1 MTMAERLVKPEDN
14 SSSEFLPSKEASR
27 IKREEEELVWL
38 TVRSVKDIN
47 KALPSKIDYKKVC
60 WICVDAPDDP
70 QLQTNIGELRLNE
83 EDEKDEELPTKSVSI
98 DDKED
103 ETNSSEEDEDNLSPF
118 EKEGKEIIDTYFS
131 DVIEKKGKATP
142 EEKKQFMSDLYQ
154 LATRHGQVTGKWMVF
169 PHAGYDTDRKWR
181 IIARDTIEG
190 NLGCSAKV
198 NPCRPG
204 DKNCVICVYC
214 NDFNN
219 RAACEKVVRRLEEI
233 GMKIQSPFK
242 ADAITGLGLY
252 REDYQ
257 KLQITGCWG
266 LHYDLIG
273 KSARWETSKKPFSP
287 HN

>member
-1 MTMAERLVKPEDN
+1 M
-14 SSSEFLPSKEASR
+14 
-27 IKREEEELVWL
+27 
-38 TVRSVKDIN
+38 
-47 KALPSKIDYKKVC
+47 
-60 WICVDAPDDP
+60 
-70 QLQTNIGELRLNE
+70 
-83 EDEKDEELPTKSVSI
+83 PTKSDPI
-98 DDKED
+98 DDKEED
-103 ETNSSEEDEDNLSPF
+103 ETNSSEEDEDVNLTSF
-118 EKEGKEIIDTYFS
+118 KKEGNEIIDTYFS
-131 DVIEKKGKATP
+131 DVIKKKGVATP

-154 LATRHGQVTGKWMVF
+154 LATRYGQVTGKWMVF
-169 PHAGYDTDRKWR
+169 PRAGYETDRKWR

-204 DKNCVICVYC
+204 DKNSVICVYC

-219 RAACEKVVRRLEEI
+219 RAVCEKVVRRLEEI

-273 KSARWETSKKPFSP
+273 KSARWETYKKPSP
-287 HN
+287 RN